1 MEYVIALGLLS
12 FVGVFVWIRFFKSS
26 KHTPKPTVTPTMPDK
41 ITDLFPPMK

>member
-26 KHTPKPTVTPTMPDK
+26 KHTPKPTVQTAPNPLEN
-41 ITDLFPPMK
+41 LFKKP

>member
-26 KHTPKPTVTPTMPDK
+26 KYLPKPAINDE
-41 ITDLFPPMK
+41 MKVSELKK

>member
-26 KHTPKPTVTPTMPDK
+26 KYLPKPTIQDELKAADK
-41 ITDLFPPMK
+41 AKK